1 MKLTGLLMF
10 ERKSSD
16 LRKIILDFLEFCGI
30 VTNSLKSLKKK
41 GDFHLSSV
49 QILPLIKNN
58 YIRVS
63 QLCTVIPLRYILCL

>member
-30 VTNSLKSLKKK
+30 VTNSLKSLKKN

-63 QLCTVIPLRYILCL
+63 QLCTIIPLRYILCL

>member
-41 GDFHLSSV
+41 GDFHF
-49 QILPLIKNN
+49 K
-58 YIRVS
+58 
-63 QLCTVIPLRYILCL
+63 LRTNPTIN